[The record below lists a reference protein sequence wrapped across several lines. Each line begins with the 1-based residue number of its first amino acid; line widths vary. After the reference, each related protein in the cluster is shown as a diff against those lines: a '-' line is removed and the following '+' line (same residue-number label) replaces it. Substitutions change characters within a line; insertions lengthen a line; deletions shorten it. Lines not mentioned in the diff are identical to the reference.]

1 MLLNAADCEGYRL
14 KSYLN
19 SVLFRNVTHNNA
31 LQSNYNSQFYTSIK
45 VKHNFANIKFFWK
58 VKHTVYL
65 HCLYLQGVE
74 QWVRVIYHQPT

>member
-1 MLLNAADCEGYRL
+1 MLLNAADYQGYRL

-45 VKHNFANIKFFWK
+45 VKHNFANIKFFLK
-58 VKHTVYL
+58 SETYSIL
-65 HCLYLQGVE
+65 ALSLPS
-74 QWVRVIYHQPT
+74 RS